1 MMRSSIF
8 AGLIILSIV
17 LLFPGI
23 SLAEKQDKVL
33 QEMEKNK
40 IPATDVKEAEK
51 QAKEVSGRE
60 DPFKSLLMEETPGG
74 FRAVPRSEAEGL
86 LLTGVF
92 INGGAPTAIM
102 QRGNKSYYVAPGML
116 VENLKV
122 VSVEENRVDLISK
135 TGKRYVIKM
144 GGAL

>member
-1 MMRSSIF
+1 MNRKLLL
-8 AGLIILSIV
+8 AGLIMTIL
-17 LLFPGI
+17 LI
-23 SLAEKQDKVL
+23 SNATSFAEKQDQVL
-33 QEMEKNK
+33 EEMEKNK

-60 DPFKSLLMEETPGG
+60 DPFKSLLMEESTGG
-74 FRAVPRSEAEGL
+74 FRSVPRSEAEGL

-102 QRGNKSYYVAPGML
+102 QRGNKSYYVNPGML
-116 VENLKV
+116 VENFKV

-135 TGKRYVIKM
+135 TGKRFVIKM

>member
-1 MMRSSIF
+1 MSRIHFLS
-8 AGLIILSIV
+8 GLIIAI
-17 LLFPGI
+17 LLI
-23 SLAEKQDKVL
+23 SSGTSFAEKQDKVL
-33 QEMEKNK
+33 EEMEKNK

-60 DPFKSLLMEETPGG
+60 DPFKSLLMEETTGG
-74 FRAVPRSEAEGL
+74 FRTVPRSEAEGL

-92 INGGAPTAIM
+92 INGGLPTAIM
-102 QRGNKSYYVAPGML
+102 QRGNKSYYVNPGMI

-135 TGKRYVIKM
+135 TGKRFVIKM

>member
-1 MMRSSIF
+1 MNNNLLLAS
-8 AGLIILSIV
+8 LIMAIL
-17 LLFPGI
+17 LI
-23 SLAEKQDKVL
+23 STATSFAEKQDQVL
-33 QEMEKNK
+33 EEMEKNK

-60 DPFKSLLMEETPGG
+60 DPFKSLLMEESTGG
-74 FRAVPRSEAEGL
+74 FRSVPRSEAEGL

-102 QRGNKSYYVAPGML
+102 QRGNKSYYVNPGML

-135 TGKRYVIKM
+135 TGKRFVIKM